1 MPGFIA
7 LQDLAVI
14 EGRDDAVL
22 TQLCVWVPG
31 IRAPHATCAYSW
43 ISPPSRSRRTTLPA
57 DRMTGGSTGPSGGA
71 CPKARCGRCT
81 L

>member
-22 TQLCVWVPG
+22 TQLCGNP
-31 IRAPHATCAYSW
+31 
-43 ISPPSRSRRTTLPA
+43 L
-57 DRMTGGSTGPSGGA
+57 SGQD
-71 CPKARCGRCT
+71 T
-81 L
+81 SETDH